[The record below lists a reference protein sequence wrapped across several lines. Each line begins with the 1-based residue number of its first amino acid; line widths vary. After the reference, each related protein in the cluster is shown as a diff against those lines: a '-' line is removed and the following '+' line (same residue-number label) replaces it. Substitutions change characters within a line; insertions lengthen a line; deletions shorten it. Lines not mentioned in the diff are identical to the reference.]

1 MILNP
6 FEQLEFF
13 VPDPRQAFNEVIESI
28 LRGQFGSR
36 VLQSFGKEGRIPVL
50 DPSSGSSK
58 GVAVYQAKYFVRR
71 WESYQRRQVREA
83 LQQTLRE
90 DHAVCRWTLCLPTC
104 MAAEDVR
111 WFNDWRKQQPIE
123 VEVLDGNDLLARLK
137 GPSGRIALEQMQ
149 SWGVTIP
156 ATETAQL
163 WGRLRVSPAAPNSG
177 LTYYLYASVYN
188 GGGRPTKDL
197 RVELAHSVTRCASL
211 HHDERQ
217 WHTEGRAQ
225 LNPRMLRACRPLL
238 PKENRLVA
246 VIPISLQTPL
256 PVTLRFRIWAQ
267 DSTMLEQHLSLDP
280 RMLAHATQIDF
291 ITGAGPEFPPTPTAG
306 GAAAAAAAAA

>member
-13 VPDPRQAFNEVIESI
+13 VPEPRQAFNAVVESI
-28 LRGQFGSR
+28 LRGQFGTG
-36 VLQSFGKEGRIPVL
+36 VLHSFSKEGRIQVL
-50 DPSSGSSK
+50 EPSSGSSK
-58 GVAVYQAKYFVRR
+58 RVAVYQAKYFVRR

-83 LQQTLRE
+83 LQRALRE
-90 DHAVCRWTLCLPTC
+90 DQAVSRWTLCLPTR
-104 MAAEDVR
+104 MAAEDLR
-111 WFNDWRKQQPIE
+111 WFNDWRKQQPVE

-137 GPSGRIALEQMQ
+137 GPGGRMAVEQVQ

-188 GGGRPTKDL
+188 GGGRPAKDV
-197 RVELAHSVTRCASL
+197 RVELTHSATRCLSL
-211 HHDERQ
+211 QHDERQ
-217 WHTEGRAQ
+217 WQAEGRAQ

-238 PKENRLVA
+238 PKENRLVT
-246 VIPISLQTPL
+246 VIPTSLQTPL
-256 PVTLRFRIWAQ
+256 PVILRFRIWAQ
-267 DSTMLEQHLSLDP
+267 DTTMLEQHLSLDA
-280 RMLAHATQIDF
+280 RALAQTTQFDF
-291 ITGAGPEFPPTPTAG
+291 ITGTDPELPPRPTAG
-306 GAAAAAAAAA
+306 GTAAVAA

>member
-13 VPDPRQAFNEVIESI
+13 VPDPKQAFNEVVESI

-36 VLQSFGKEGRIPVL
+36 VLHGVGKEGRIPVIE
-50 DPSSGSSK
+50 PSSGPSK
-58 GVAVYQAKYFVRR
+58 RVALYQAKYFVRR

-83 LQQTLRE
+83 LQRALRE
-90 DHAVCRWTLCLPTC
+90 DEALCRWTLCLPTR
-104 MAAEDVR
+104 MAAEDLR
-111 WFNDWRKQQPIE
+111 WFNDWRKQQPID
-123 VEVLDGNDLLARLK
+123 VEVFDGNDLLAQLK
-137 GPSGRIALEQMQ
+137 APSGGIAREQLQ
-149 SWGVTIP
+149 SWGVTIA

-188 GGGRPTKDL
+188 GGGRPAKDL
-197 RVELAHSVTRCASL
+197 RVELTHSVTRCLSL

-217 WHTEGRAQ
+217 WRAEGQAQ
-225 LNPRMLRACRPLL
+225 LNPRLLRACRPLL
-238 PKENRLVA
+238 PNENRLVT

-256 PVTLRFRIWAQ
+256 PVSLRFRIWAQ
-267 DSTMLEQHLSLDP
+267 DTTMLDQHLSLDA
-280 RMLAHATQIDF
+280 RMLVHATQFDF

-306 GAAAAAAAAA
+306 GSAAAAA

>member
-13 VPDPRQAFNEVIESI
+13 VPEPRQAFNEVVESI
-28 LRGQFGSR
+28 LQGQFGSR

-50 DPSSGSSK
+50 EPSSGSSQRM
-58 GVAVYQAKYFVRR
+58 AFYQAKYFIRR

-83 LQQTLRE
+83 LQRTLRE
-90 DHAVCRWTLCLPTC
+90 ERSVCRWTLCLPTR
-104 MAAEDVR
+104 MAVEDLR

-123 VEVLDGNDLLARLK
+123 VKVLDGNDLLAWLK
-137 GPSGRIALEQMQ
+137 NPSGRIALEQMQ

-156 ATETAQL
+156 AAETGRL

-177 LTYYLYASVYN
+177 LTYYLYASVHN
-188 GGGRPTKDL
+188 GGGRPARDL
-197 RVELAHSVTRCASL
+197 RVELAHSATRCLSL

-217 WHTEGRAQ
+217 WRAEGRAQ
-225 LNPRMLRACRPLL
+225 LNPRVLRAWRPLL
-238 PKENRLVA
+238 PNENRLVT

-267 DSTMLEQHLSLDP
+267 DTAMLEQHLSLDA
-280 RMLAHATQIDF
+280 RMLAHATQFDF

-306 GAAAAAAAAA
+306 GSAVAAA